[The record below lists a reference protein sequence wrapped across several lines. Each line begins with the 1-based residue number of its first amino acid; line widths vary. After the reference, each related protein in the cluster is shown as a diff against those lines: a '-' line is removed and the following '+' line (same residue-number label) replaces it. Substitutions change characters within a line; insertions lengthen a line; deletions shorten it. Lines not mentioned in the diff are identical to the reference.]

1 MLSSAF
7 NDMAARLERQLTEQ
21 RELLA
26 AVSHELRTPLARIR
40 LLVEIA
46 RQSAGTASS
55 ATPANVAPAT
65 LDDIEREAI
74 EIDTLVGE
82 LLASARLEFQA
93 VTRKP
98 LEAGEVARRALERAG
113 EDAAKLVAPAGP
125 LPFVADPTLI
135 ARALANLI
143 DNARKHG
150 GGLDGIAVR
159 AGDGTVVF
167 EVSDRGPGFA
177 PGDEARVFD
186 RFYRGGADAGHHGS
200 LGLGLALVQRIA
212 VAHGGRADAGNRPDG
227 GARVTLELPVAAA
240 GLTRRRAR
248 AYFGPHAT
256 SVRRIPTA
264 EPAGS
269 DSPGERSPSMLNL
282 MKAVEP
288 ASGDRSQRH
297 DDALLDG
304 YSSTV
309 TAVAAAVSPS
319 VVRIDV
325 AGVEGES
332 DRSARADRAG
342 RTRRSAAAPA
352 SSFTPDGFVLT
363 NSHVVSGA
371 KRITVTLLDGRKLPA
386 PSGRRRSGHRPRG
399 HPPARRRP
407 DSAHAGRV
415 RRLVGAARRPD
426 RGRGRQP
433 VRLRLHGDRRR
444 RQRARPFAA
453 HAVGAAGRRRHPDR
467 RGAQPGQLGR
477 AAGRRARAA

>member
-1 MLSSAF
+1 VSWRHHWRHHHHGHVPGHPFDQYFSPEGAPFPWDRVMAEARERRPGWRRRIRRELHLHYGAHLHHRLFRWFGAAIFLSVATTIVASHLGRAWLTAHPGRAVFLFGIPAVCLWIAAGRIARRISRPIYALTRAAKEIGKGNMSARASLGSGAIGEIGVLSVAF

-46 RQSAGTASS
+46 RQTGASPPNL
-55 ATPANVAPAT
+55 TPTT

-113 EDAAKLVAPAGP
+113 EDAAKLALPAAE

-186 RFYRGGADAGHHGS
+186 RFYRRGADGEHHGS
-200 LGLGLALVQRIA
+200 LGLGLSLVQRIA
-212 VAHGGRADAGNRPDG
+212 VAHGGRADAGNRPAG

-240 GLTRRRAR
+240 A
-248 AYFGPHAT
+248 
-256 SVRRIPTA
+256 
-264 EPAGS
+264 
-269 DSPGERSPSMLNL
+269 
-282 MKAVEP
+282 
-288 ASGDRSQRH
+288 
-297 DDALLDG
+297 
-304 YSSTV
+304 
-309 TAVAAAVSPS
+309 
-319 VVRIDV
+319 
-325 AGVEGES
+325 
-332 DRSARADRAG
+332 
-342 RTRRSAAAPA
+342 
-352 SSFTPDGFVLT
+352 
-363 NSHVVSGA
+363 
-371 KRITVTLLDGRKLPA
+371 
-386 PSGRRRSGHRPRG
+386 
-399 HPPARRRP
+399 
-407 DSAHAGRV
+407 
-415 RRLVGAARRPD
+415 
-426 RGRGRQP
+426 
-433 VRLRLHGDRRR
+433 
-444 RQRARPFAA
+444 
-453 HAVGAAGRRRHPDR
+453 
-467 RGAQPGQLGR
+467 
-477 AAGRRARAA
+477 